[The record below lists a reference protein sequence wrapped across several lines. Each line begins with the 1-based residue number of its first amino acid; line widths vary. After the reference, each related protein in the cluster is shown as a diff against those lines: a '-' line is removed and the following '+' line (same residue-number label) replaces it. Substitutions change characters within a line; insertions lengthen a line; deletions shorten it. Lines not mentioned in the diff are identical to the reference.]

1 MNMKIKTLSFLTAFV
16 VAGAS
21 SMQAQAYVPVID
33 ATAIAQA
40 VNQVNNQVQ
49 QIYQLQAQIK
59 AATDNGN
66 FASLADNPLIREQL
80 NKYLPARYNDV
91 FEAARAGDLGSIQ
104 GLIDKAEAQYNADRT
119 TKNALTLAKARQF
132 QADAQLNIG
141 YQQLNEMAR
150 NVSDMVNTINTT
162 TNVAQKQDLTNTINA
177 KTALINTKIGQ
188 LQLAMKQAERA
199 EKRADNIL
207 ATQMQQQMKKRQSD
221 YIRAKFPANR
231 TTGR

>member
-1 MNMKIKTLSFLTAFV
+1 MNMKIKTLSFLTAFI

-40 VNQVNNQVQ
+40 VSQVNNQVQ

-66 FASLADNPLIREQL
+66 FAGLADNPLIRKEL
-80 NKYLPARYNDV
+80 NKYLPAKYNDV
-91 FEAARAGDLGSIQ
+91 FEAARSGDLGSLQ
-104 GLIDKAEAQYNADRT
+104 GLIDKAQAQYNADKS

-132 QADAQLNIG
+132 QADAQINVG
-141 YQQLNEMAR
+141 YQQLNALAKSM
-150 NVSDMVNTINTT
+150 NDMVNTINTT

-177 KTALINTKIGQ
+177 KSALINTKIGQ

-221 YIRAKFPANR
+221 YMRAKYPANR
-231 TTGR
+231 STNH